1 MNLRTLNP
9 DYKKRISKM
18 LEGQRFMHLIDLQLS
33 SIEIGKVI
41 ATLEIQDQHHQQN
54 GLLHGG
60 VISTAADVAM
70 GFAAVSLVSE
80 EQLVLT
86 GEMKVSYLNPGDGE
100 KLEAVGTVLKP
111 GRRINFCE
119 AEVYSITGSDRT
131 LIAKASSS
139 MITINEAD
147 ISR

>member
-1 MNLRTLNP
+1 
-9 DYKKRISKM
+9 M
-18 LEGQRFMHLIDLQLS
+18 LKGQHFMHLMELDLS
-33 SIEIGKVI
+33 SIEVGRVV
-41 ATLEIQDQHHQQN
+41 ATLNIQEQHHQQN

-70 GFAAVSLVSE
+70 GFAAVSLVSS

-100 KLEAVGTVLKP
+100 MLESIGTVLKP

-119 AEVYSITGSDRT
+119 AEVYSIKGEKRT